1 MMKEK
6 EMRSIKDRYLHLLIT
21 SFQKTFQTLLLL
33 NRLLIRSLAICTHQI
48 LQCNSQWSFVP
59 MNCGKTWT
67 LWLPR
72 HKSIFAVQYVSS
84 MEMQSNRNRPQALP
98 VNLAAHGDAMMQHM
112 LMEKL
117 VTSTCIDVILS

>member
-1 MMKEK
+1 MKGE
-6 EMRSIKDRYLHLLIT
+6 EMRSTKDRCLHLLMT

-59 MNCGKTWT
+59 MNCGKTRT

-84 MEMQSNRNRPQALP
+84 MKMQSDRNRPQAPP
-98 VNLAAHGDAMMQHM
+98 VDLAAHEDVMMQHM
-112 LMEKL
+112 LMKKL
-117 VTSTCIDVILS
+117 V